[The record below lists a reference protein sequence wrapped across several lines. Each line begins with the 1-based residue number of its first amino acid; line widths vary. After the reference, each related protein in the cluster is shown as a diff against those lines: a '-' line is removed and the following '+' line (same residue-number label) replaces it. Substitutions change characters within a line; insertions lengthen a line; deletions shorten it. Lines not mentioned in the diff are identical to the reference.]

1 MSILITNYDALLIVG
16 DFNFHVDN
24 QCDQKVKEFM
34 NLLDSF
40 DLRQLVNQPTHKAG
54 HTLDLVITKGLKVDI
69 KQVIDTGLSDHFLL
83 LFNIEIMIENTH
95 EKHIV
100 KKRFFDSS
108 ATLKLTNILTNQS
121 VYSANYNSEE
131 NVNSKV
137 ERFNTKVR
145 AAVDIVAPEKTVKKS
160 SSIVI
165 PWKTQRVSDLKRTC
179 RRAERKWRKTK
190 LTIDYEI
197 LKVKITEYNNTV
209 RLERRCYFSKIINN
223 NASNPRVLFSTIDHL
238 LNPGNSKECLLST
251 SSKTCEAIAVF
262 FNQKINDIRNNIVYL
277 PNTKDPPKPQYSI
290 INKLESF
297 TRIDLPDLHKIISQ
311 MKPST
316 CALDPIPTNFFKE
329 VSGVLIDNV
338 LDIVNSSLDTGV
350 FPDCLKTAV
359 IKPLLKKNNL
369 DPSALENYRPISN
382 LPFLS
387 KILEKAVI
395 MQLNEHLNKH
405 AILDKFQSGFR
416 TNHSTETALV
426 KVVNDLRVNADRGHL
441 SVLILLDL
449 SAAFDTIDHNILK
462 NRLSQWVGLSG
473 SVLNWFESYLAG
485 RKFFVSCGNY
495 NSKTHDILYG
505 VPQGSILGPLL
516 FSIYMLPLGQIISGH
531 NVSYHSYADDTQ
543 LYLSIAP
550 DDPKSLDSLT
560 QCLTCIS
567 EWMNSNF
574 LKLNKEKTEILVIGN
589 NGYNEAIRNKLD
601 ALGLKV
607 KSEVKSLGVTVDC
620 NLNFKSHINKITRTA
635 FFHLRNIAKVRPLIS
650 SKDAEKLVHAFVF
663 SRLDYCNALLSGL
676 PKKDINRL
684 QLVQNAAARILTRK
698 RKSEHISPVL
708 MSLHWLPVSFRI
720 DFKILLMVYKA
731 LNNLAPSYISEC
743 LTPYIPNR
751 NLRSS
756 TECLLRIPRAK
767 LKRSGEAAFCCY
779 APKIW
784 NSLPVGIRQAN
795 TVEHF
800 KKLLKTHYF
809 NMAFS

>member
-1 MSILITNYDALLIVG
+1 
-16 DFNFHVDN
+16 
-24 QCDQKVKEFM
+24 
-34 NLLDSF
+34 
-40 DLRQLVNQPTHKAG
+40 
-54 HTLDLVITKGLKVDI
+54 
-69 KQVIDTGLSDHFLL
+69 
-83 LFNIEIMIENTH
+83 
-95 EKHIV
+95 
-100 KKRFFDSS
+100 
-108 ATLKLTNILTNQS
+108 
-121 VYSANYNSEE
+121 
-131 NVNSKV
+131 
-137 ERFNTKVR
+137 
-145 AAVDIVAPEKTVKKS
+145 
-160 SSIVI
+160 
-165 PWKTQRVSDLKRTC
+165 
-179 RRAERKWRKTK
+179 
-190 LTIDYEI
+190 
-197 LKVKITEYNNTV
+197 
-209 RLERRCYFSKIINN
+209 
-223 NASNPRVLFSTIDHL
+223 
-238 LNPGNSKECLLST
+238 
-251 SSKTCEAIAVF
+251 
-262 FNQKINDIRNNIVYL
+262 
-277 PNTKDPPKPQYSI
+277 
-290 INKLESF
+290 
-297 TRIDLPDLHKIISQ
+297 
-311 MKPST
+311 
-316 CALDPIPTNFFKE
+316 
-329 VSGVLIDNV
+329 
-338 LDIVNSSLDTGV
+338 
-350 FPDCLKTAV
+350 
-359 IKPLLKKNNL
+359 
-369 DPSALENYRPISN
+369 
-382 LPFLS
+382 
-387 KILEKAVI
+387 
-395 MQLNEHLNKH
+395 
-405 AILDKFQSGFR
+405 
-416 TNHSTETALV
+416 
-426 KVVNDLRVNADRGHL
+426 
-441 SVLILLDL
+441 
-449 SAAFDTIDHNILK
+449 
-462 NRLSQWVGLSG
+462 
-473 SVLNWFESYLAG
+473 
-485 RKFFVSCGNY
+485 
-495 NSKTHDILYG
+495 
-505 VPQGSILGPLL
+505 
-516 FSIYMLPLGQIISGH
+516 YMLPLGQIISGH